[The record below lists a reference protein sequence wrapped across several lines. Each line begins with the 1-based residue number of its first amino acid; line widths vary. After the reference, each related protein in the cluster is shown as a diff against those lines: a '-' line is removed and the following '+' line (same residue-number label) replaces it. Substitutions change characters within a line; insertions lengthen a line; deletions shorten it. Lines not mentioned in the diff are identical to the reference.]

1 MNAQTIQ
8 SALNQVH
15 LACVGFIP
23 TEVPVPYTT
32 SYKTEPLKNYKRRGN
47 PRQRSIQVKWTD
59 EDIAYLIECIEADIP
74 QRKINMPGRSI
85 SSIEAKVKHLR
96 ELGKL
101 DYSSTRG
108 KK

>member
-1 MNAQTIQ
+1 MNSQTVQ
-8 SALNQVH
+8 TALNQVY
-15 LACVGFIP
+15 LACFGFVPRIAEIP
-23 TEVPVPYTT
+23 FTT
-32 SYKTEPLKNYKRRGN
+32 SYKTEPLKAYVPSA
-47 PRQRSIQVKWTD
+47 PRVKSVQLKWTAAD
-59 EDIAYLIECIEADIP
+59 EAYLIDCVQAGIP

>member
-1 MNAQTIQ
+1 MNSQTVQ
-8 SALNQVH
+8 TALNQVY
-15 LACVGFIP
+15 LACFGY
-23 TEVPVPYTT
+23 VPIESGIPYTT
-32 SYKTEPLKNYKRRGN
+32 SYKTEPLKNHERGRPRKRGV
-47 PRQRSIQVKWTD
+47 QLKWTAAD
-59 EDIAYLIECIEADIP
+59 EAYLIDCVQAGIP

>member
-1 MNAQTIQ
+1 MNSQTVQ
-8 SALNQVH
+8 TALNQVY

-32 SYKTEPLKNYKRRGN
+32 SYKTEPLKNHERGRPRKRGV
-47 PRQRSIQVKWTD
+47 QLKWTAAD
-59 EDIAYLIECIEADIP
+59 EAYLIDCVQAGIP